1 MSNAKLAI
9 VATTATASDLL
20 DACKGT
26 AAAIVNTANGL
37 AVIDEKIK
45 TLRGLGVTTLGDT
58 RKDATARMLRD
69 QFKALNVK
77 DATAKNYL
85 SDLRYA
91 LENNKPF
98 VFNVAR
104 AKAKAKGKT
113 KAAPEFSRL
122 IAKAYAHDD
131 FASFMSDLLAS
142 YENAEIDNL
151 VDGVKSFLELNGEL
165 KDTE

>member
-1 MSNAKLAI
+1 MSKSNLAI
-9 VATTATASDLL
+9 VSTTATASALL
-20 DACKGT
+20 DTVKDT
-26 AAAIVNTANGL
+26 ASAIVNAANGL
-37 AVIDEKIK
+37 AIIDEKIK
-45 TLRGLGVTTLGDT
+45 ALRALGITSLGDT
-58 RKDATARMLRD
+58 RKDATARMVRD
-69 QFKALNVK
+69 SFKALNVK

-85 SDLRYA
+85 SDLRFA
-91 LENNKPF
+91 LENNAPF

-104 AKAKAKGKT
+104 AKAKAKGKP

-131 FASFMSDLLAS
+131 FASFMNDLLAS

-165 KDTE
+165 KDAE

>member
-9 VATTATASDLL
+9 VSTVDSSAIFDAIKGTATAIKS
-20 DACKGT
+20 
-26 AAAIVNTANGL
+26 AADGVSIV
-37 AVIDEKIK
+37 DEKIK
-45 TLRGLGVTTLGDT
+45 ALRALGVTTLGDT
-58 RKDATARMLRD
+58 RKDANARIARD
-69 QFKALNVK
+69 QFKALGVK

-98 VFNVAR
+98 IFNAAR

-131 FASFMSDLLAS
+131 FASFMTDLLAS

>member
-9 VATTATASDLL
+9 VSTADSSAIF
-20 DACKGT
+20 DAIKGT
-26 AAAIVNTANGL
+26 ATAIVNTANGL
-37 AVIDEKIK
+37 AVIDENIK
-45 TLRGLGVTTLGDT
+45 TLRGLGVTSLGDT
-58 RKDATARMLRD
+58 RKDANARIAKD
-69 QFKALNVK
+69 QFKALGVK
-77 DATAKNYL
+77 DVTAKNYL